1 MLGRPLQVDMPERAR
16 HESGCTGSGVSVYY
30 YGCVK
35 SVFNMYG
42 GRITGNSF
50 DSEDTAGA
58 GGVWIGTGS
67 GRFSP
72 DAPCTRAQIAAFL
85 YRAYTAK

>member
-1 MLGRPLQVDMPERAR
+1 
-16 HESGCTGSGVSVYY
+16 
-30 YGCVK
+30 
-35 SVFNMYG
+35 MYG